1 MEGLMARTS
10 ALSTLPERV
19 SVLEVQVQNIDEKID
34 RVNSDISHNHSAV
47 LDQLKA
53 MQQASTIQHG
63 ELANKIKD
71 LEGIKNKW
79 TKWGIVALAFAAGAG
94 WLQASSIPQ
103 VIKFLGL

>member
-1 MEGLMARTS
+1 MARQAT
-10 ALSTLPERV
+10 ALNTLPERV

-34 RVNSDISHNHSAV
+34 RVNTDLAANHASIINT
-47 LDQLKA
+47 LTEMRD
-53 MQQASTIQHG
+53 ASTKQHS
-63 ELANKIKD
+63 ELAGKIKD

-79 TKWGIVALAFAAGAG
+79 TKYGIIALAFAAGAG